1 VCYCQVYIP
10 VIVLEADS
18 EQTGNQNCSPA
29 FGLFCASFAYTLNRI
44 TVVLKG
50 YLVMRATGNENPAR
64 NTFIVC
70 RRLVTLGQSSEG
82 NDRMFNKMFLFRSL
96 KYNSVP
102 NRRVEIFRQVRGRSA
117 RVDLEVVEFLIIG
130 ERAT

>member
-1 VCYCQVYIP
+1 MKAP
-10 VIVLEADS
+10 GHES
-18 EQTGNQNCSPA
+18 
-29 FGLFCASFAYTLNRI
+29 
-44 TVVLKG
+44 
-50 YLVMRATGNENPAR
+50 PAR
-64 NTFIVC
+64 NAFIAC